1 MCVQPTTAT
10 HKIGKIMK
18 RYAIIVAGGSGSRFG
33 SNTPKQFLPL
43 SGKPVL
49 MHTIDKFAALAGV
62 EIIVVLPAAF
72 VGWWHDLCA
81 EYGFA
86 TEHRVVVGGANR
98 FDSVKNA
105 IVTISV
111 QPGDTIA
118 VHDGVRPLASTELI
132 ASAFAC
138 AEEKGSAIPVV
149 AVTDSI
155 RRVLDGNGSS
165 EPLSRESLR
174 AVQTPQVFDAVALR
188 SAYNAEYSP
197 FYTDDASV
205 LEHNGGVIHM
215 IDGEVTNIKI
225 THPDDLTIAE
235 MLMKR

>member
-1 MCVQPTTAT
+1 
-10 HKIGKIMK
+10 MK

-33 SNTPKQFLPL
+33 SNTPKQFLSL

>member
-1 MCVQPTTAT
+1 
-10 HKIGKIMK
+10 MK

-33 SNTPKQFLPL
+33 SNTPKQFLSL

-138 AEEKGSAIPVV
+138 AEAKGSAIPVV

>member
-1 MCVQPTTAT
+1 
-10 HKIGKIMK
+10 MK

-86 TEHRVVVGGANR
+86 TEHRVVVGGTNR

-105 IVTISV
+105 IVTIPV
-111 QPGDTIA
+111 QSGDTIA